1 MGNYQPKIITAHTQA
16 EFYSVNYKAKFLV
29 QVLSQKVD
37 YHFLMEVLD
46 IKDNSHVLTISS
58 EKFNPSSVY
67 DEFGLNDFID
77 EEDKEV
83 ETHFLCLFK
92 DGQHTNYGDNEDW
105 TDPRNFKRAA
115 LELIETETGEALKEN
130 IQLSEREA
138 HLIKLL
144 KQRLTTREIAQEF
157 NLVPRSVDTLLRNLI
172 LKFGVKSKKEL
183 LDTLTELD
191 DTDFNTTKN

>member
-77 EEDKEV
+77 EVSRKSP
-83 ETHFLCLFK
+83 TPGGGSISALAGSISSSLSLIIFK
-92 DGQHTNYGDNEDW
+92 A
-105 TDPRNFKRAA
+105 TD
-115 LELIETETGEALKEN
+115 
-130 IQLSEREA
+130 
-138 HLIKLL
+138 
-144 KQRLTTREIAQEF
+144 
-157 NLVPRSVDTLLRNLI
+157 
-172 LKFGVKSKKEL
+172 
-183 LDTLTELD
+183 
-191 DTDFNTTKN
+191 